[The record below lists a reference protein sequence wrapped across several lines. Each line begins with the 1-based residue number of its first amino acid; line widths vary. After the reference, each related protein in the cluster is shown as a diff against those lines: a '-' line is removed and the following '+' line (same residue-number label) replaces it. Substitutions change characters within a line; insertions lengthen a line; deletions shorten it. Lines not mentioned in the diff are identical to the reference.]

1 MTHTTKTW
9 SLVSLLGVLVFTGF
23 GCKSSTGVAN
33 TPAARRVNLEYWT
46 VFDDVDALQT
56 QIAAFRAE
64 RAYIN
69 VNIRQFRAE
78 DIYDRLVEALAEDR
92 GPDIISVNN
101 RSMGQYVSKLSPMP
115 ASAKDTTVV
124 VQKGNF
130 SDTTVVKMTD
140 RFGLT
145 PAQLEKEYVGAVAN
159 DAVMNG
165 KIYGLPLSL
174 DTMAIYYNKDLL
186 DQAGVAE
193 APKTWEDF
201 QAAVRKVTKYNRSTG
216 AITQSGAALGT
227 GANIPWSDDIL
238 YVLFRQSSLRF
249 TDSSGRAVFNVRPSG
264 GSQSDETPAM
274 NIMNFYTDFANP
286 TRDTYTWNDSMENA
300 LDAFVK
306 GKVAFFFGYSF
317 HTPLIKARAPQLNY
331 DVMPL
336 LQLNPDFPVNVANYS
351 LQSVTAKSKNQNE
364 AWNLVLYLTHSSATK
379 NYLDKS
385 GRPTAL
391 RTYIAAQREN
401 PILAPFAS
409 QLLVATNWYRGR
421 NYEAAAQAVRELM
434 REWLIAPAN
443 PDRLFEA
450 RQGSLNRAAEKINQ
464 TL

>member
-1 MTHTTKTW
+1 MMHTTKTW

-56 QIAAFRAE
+56 QIAAFRAQ
-64 RAYIN
+64 RAYVN

-101 RSMGQYVSKLSPMP
+101 RTMGQYVSKLAPMP

-130 SDTTVVKMTD
+130 SDTTVVKTTD
-140 RFGLT
+140 RLGLS
-145 PAQLEKEYVGAVAN
+145 PAQLEKEYVSTVAN
-159 DAVMNG
+159 DAVVNG

-201 QAAVRKVTKYNRSTG
+201 QAAVRKLTKYNRSTG

-249 TDSSGRAVFNVRPSG
+249 TDSSGRAVFNIRPSG

-306 GKVAFFFGYSF
+306 GKVAFF
-317 HTPLIKARAPQLNY
+317 LW
-331 DVMPL
+331 V
-336 LQLNPDFPVNVANYS
+336 
-351 LQSVTAKSKNQNE
+351 
-364 AWNLVLYLTHSSATK
+364 
-379 NYLDKS
+379 
-385 GRPTAL
+385 
-391 RTYIAAQREN
+391 
-401 PILAPFAS
+401 
-409 QLLVATNWYRGR
+409 
-421 NYEAAAQAVRELM
+421 
-434 REWLIAPAN
+434 
-443 PDRLFEA
+443 
-450 RQGSLNRAAEKINQ
+450 
-464 TL
+464 

>member
-1 MTHTTKTW
+1 
-9 SLVSLLGVLVFTGF
+9 V
-23 GCKSSTGVAN
+23 
-33 TPAARRVNLEYWT
+33 
-46 VFDDVDALQT
+46 
-56 QIAAFRAE
+56 
-64 RAYIN
+64 
-69 VNIRQFRAE
+69 
-78 DIYDRLVEALAEDR
+78 
-92 GPDIISVNN
+92 
-101 RSMGQYVSKLSPMP
+101 
-115 ASAKDTTVV
+115 
-124 VQKGNF
+124 
-130 SDTTVVKMTD
+130 
-140 RFGLT
+140 
-145 PAQLEKEYVGAVAN
+145 
-159 DAVMNG
+159 NG

-201 QAAVRKVTKYNRSTG
+201 QAAVRKLTKYNRSTG

-249 TDSSGRAVFNVRPSG
+249 TDSSGRAVFNIRPSG

-379 NYLDKS
+379 DYLDKS

-391 RTYIAAQREN
+391 RTYIASQREN

-450 RQGSLNRAAEKINQ
+450 RQGSLNRSADKINQ